1 MRRVPLPGAL
11 WGLRGCREGL
21 SVSRNFLGSREGS
34 SWRSSQGLGT
44 EALPTLPCQT
54 LGIQKR
60 RDGSGR
66 GGAGCR

>member
-1 MRRVPLPGAL
+1 M
-11 WGLRGCREGL
+11 
-21 SVSRNFLGSREGS
+21 GSREGS